1 MFQQYLALDAS
12 KLSITELM
20 EQDRNIVKEQIY
32 KVEISA
38 ENIQYLQIKISK
50 EDEGQIMI

>member
-1 MFQQYLALDAS
+1 MFQQYSAIDAS

-20 EQDRNIVKEQIY
+20 KLDRNIVKEQIY
-32 KVEISA
+32 KVEISP